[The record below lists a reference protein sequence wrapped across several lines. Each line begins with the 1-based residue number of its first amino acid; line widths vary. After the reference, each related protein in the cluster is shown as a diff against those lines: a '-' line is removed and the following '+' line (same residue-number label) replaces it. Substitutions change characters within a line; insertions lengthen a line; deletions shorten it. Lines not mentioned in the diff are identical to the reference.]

1 MKPYE
6 EEESYENPVNISRA
20 PGCQEDYVDL
30 QSEYVLDP
38 NKVNMSMQMINQS
51 LINQSMINQSQ
62 NSHEGEAIVQIS
74 NLVVDENALESY
86 QIQ

>member
-6 EEESYENPVNISRA
+6 EEESYENPVNISKA

-38 NKVNMSMQMINQS
+38 NKVNMSM
-51 LINQSMINQSQ
+51 
-62 NSHEGEAIVQIS
+62 
-74 NLVVDENALESY
+74 
-86 QIQ
+86 